1 MLGEM
6 MSQAASPI
14 PELLLSLVDVIEQA
28 NQLLVQFYE
37 NSAQLDIQQK
47 SDQSPVT
54 TADLAA
60 HHYIVDQLA
69 ILTPDIP
76 VLSEESADHS
86 SRHQWPRFWLLDPLD
101 GTKEFINRT
110 GEFTVNLALI
120 EQGQV
125 GYAFIGVPVKAQVY
139 ASDGHHAWR
148 IDAFGW
154 EKLVAKPARESWTLA
169 ISREANKQQG
179 ERYQRF
185 LQSIHAPHQ
194 LINAGSAYKFCLMA
208 EGQIDVYP
216 RLHPTSEWDT
226 AAGQGL
232 LQVLGGG
239 LIDEKGRAFC
249 YNQRARLENGVFVAY
264 RCADHRKQSLAAMQ
278 AALDHLD

>member
-1 MLGEM
+1 M
-6 MSQAASPI
+6 MGQAASPI
-14 PELLLSLVDVIEQA
+14 PELLLALVDVIEQA
-28 NQLLVQFYE
+28 NQLLVRFYE

-54 TADLAA
+54 AADLAA
-60 HHYIVDQLA
+60 HHQIVDALA
-69 ILTPDIP
+69 QLTPDIP

-86 SRHQWPRFWLLDPLD
+86 ERHQWQRFWLLDPLD
-101 GTKEFINRT
+101 GTKEFIHRT
-110 GEFTVNLALI
+110 DEFTVNLALI
-120 EQGQV
+120 EDGQV
-125 GYAFIGVPVKAQVY
+125 GYAFIGVPVKGQIY
-139 ASDGHHAWR
+139 ATDGYSAWR
-148 IDAFGW
+148 IDEFGW
-154 EKLVAKPARESWTLA
+154 QKLVAKPVSESWSLA

-185 LQSIHAPHQ
+185 LQHLSKPHQ

-239 LIDEKGRAFC
+239 LIDEQGRAFR

-264 RCADHRKQSLAAMQ
+264 RCLHHREQSLAAMQ
-278 AALDHLD
+278 AALDQLG